1 MTAMPFDGSFVDRR
15 PATSPGWRARLAAWR
30 EARAARRHLR
40 IHLAL
45 DPRFARDV
53 GLTPD
58 DLAREIGR
66 PFWHPIERRSR

>member
-1 MTAMPFDGSFVDRR
+1 MPFDGSFDHPRLAV
-15 PATSPGWRARLAAWR
+15 SPGWRALLAAWR

-40 IHLAL
+40 DCLAL

-66 PFWHPIERRSR
+66 PFWHPLDRKMR

>member
-1 MTAMPFDGSFVDRR
+1 MPFDGIIIGDRPR
-15 PATSPGWRARLAAWR
+15 TAPAGWRAKLAAWR

-40 IHLAL
+40 DCLAL

-66 PFWHPIERRSR
+66 PFWRPVDRIAR